1 MNQQEQE
8 NKDYQRRRK
17 WVSACSIV
25 ILIALI
31 AVLSVVVGKPLVKMV
46 SEPQQFRQWVSE
58 RGFGGQAAFV
68 GMMALQV
75 VIALIPGE
83 PLEIAAGYAFGSW
96 GGLLLCLIGAAIGS
110 LVVFGFVRLCGVR
123 LVEAFISREKLDSV
137 KWLHDSQKRNV
148 LIFVLFFLPGT
159 PKDVLTY
166 FVGLTDMKWYTFLA
180 LSSVARIPS
189 VITSTFSGNALG
201 TKNYVLAIVAFGVTA
216 LISVAGLLVYQKIN
230 KKAQAGQESKKK
242 KEKGAE
248 EAAAKEE

>member
-46 SEPQQFRQWVSE
+46 SEPQRFRQWVSE

-110 LVVFGFVRLCGVR
+110 LMVFGFVRLCGVR

-180 LSSVARIPS
+180 LSTVARIPS

-201 TKNYVLAIVAFGVTA
+201 TKNYALAIVAFGVTA

-230 KKAQAGQESKKK
+230 KKAQAGQKAKEKR
-242 KEKGAE
+242 EKGAE